1 MVMNA
6 FIVEIFGRGQEMNA
20 WQMTARAIVMFFIT
34 LALIRIGGLRIFG
47 KRDAFD
53 NIIGI
58 MMGAILSRGVTGVSS
73 FVSVV
78 VATTGMIVIHRI
90 LSALAFRSRFIEKI
104 IKGSKITLYENGV
117 LFRKNLFKA
126 SMTIHDLMES
136 LRLETQKDSLD
147 EVEKATMETNGRIS
161 FVLKKSAQ

>member
-1 MVMNA
+1 MGMNA
-6 FIVEIFGRGQEMNA
+6 FIIEVFGKGQDLNA

-34 LALIRIGGLRIFG
+34 LALIRVGGLRIFG

-58 MMGAILSRGVTGVSS
+58 MMGAILSRGVTGASS

-78 VATTGMIVIHRI
+78 IATTAMILIHRV
-90 LSALAFRSRFIEKI
+90 LSALAFRSRFIEKT
-104 IKGSKITLYENGV
+104 IKGTSITLYENGV
-117 LFRKNLFKA
+117 LFRNNLYKA
-126 SMTIHDLMES
+126 SMTMHDLMES
-136 LRLETQKDSLD
+136 LRLETQKDSLED
-147 EVEKATMETNGRIS
+147 VQRATMETNGRIS